1 MTGSQA
7 APRNVIAG
15 FVLRLARDTTTP
27 SVSREQ
33 FAASLSVSADTVAGW
48 ESGRR
53 PLASTQVGQMAAI
66 RHRLMSNGARPD
78 LVSLLDQAL
87 EADHIV
93 DFAVALGADYRPGD
107 VHPLGI
113 WVLRRETVDLI
124 AWPISTRSPAGL
136 ELPQSRGQ
144 RHPRPFLDA
153 QSRTRFFDHLRQV
166 ADVTEVS
173 GDTLLRR
180 QALYLLSFDSR
191 DDARSFLAAH
201 RSRLLHGLNGW
212 SESWPAARS
221 LAASMT
227 RRGDRTLLL
236 DFIERGLADEQ
247 SQMANLRYWAYWV
260 GEARHQ
266 QRDDSF
272 MVAGMSG
279 WHGDILLRHLLDRL
293 DPSLGYL
300 ELNVHTLWALIG
312 VRARLL
318 SEQPDVVQ
326 ELTGKIERL
335 LDESFESDR
344 TISELNALRYALK
357 LHR

>member
-1 MTGSQA
+1 MTGSQLT
-7 APRNVIAG
+7 PRNVIAG
-15 FVLRLARDTTTP
+15 FVLRLARDTTQP
-27 SVSREQ
+27 PVSREQ
-33 FAASLSVSADTVAGW
+33 FAASLSISTDAVAGW

-53 PLASTQVGQMAAI
+53 PLAATQVGQMAAI
-66 RHRLMSNGARPD
+66 RHRLMSNGARSD

-87 EADHIV
+87 EADYIV
-93 DFAVALGADYRPGD
+93 DFAVSLGADYRPGD

-113 WVLRRETVDLI
+113 GVLRRETVDLI
-124 AWPISTRSPAGL
+124 AWPISPRVPAGL
-136 ELPQSRGQ
+136 QLPPSRGQ
-144 RHPRPFLDA
+144 RHDRPFLDTEC
-153 QSRTRFFDHLRQV
+153 RTRFFDHFRRV
-166 ADVTEVS
+166 VDVTSAS
-173 GDTLLRR
+173 GDSLLRR

-191 DDARSFLAAH
+191 DDARSFLATH

-236 DFIERGLADEQ
+236 DFIDRGLADEQ

-260 GEARHQ
+260 GEVRLP

-272 MVAGMSG
+272 MVEGMGG
-279 WHGDILLRHLLDRL
+279 WHGDILLRHLVDRL

-312 VRARLL
+312 AKPRLL
-318 SEQPDVVQ
+318 SEPPGVTD
-326 ELTGKIERL
+326 ELTGRIERL
-335 LDESFESDR
+335 LDEGFESGR
-344 TISELNALRYALK
+344 TIAELNALRYALK